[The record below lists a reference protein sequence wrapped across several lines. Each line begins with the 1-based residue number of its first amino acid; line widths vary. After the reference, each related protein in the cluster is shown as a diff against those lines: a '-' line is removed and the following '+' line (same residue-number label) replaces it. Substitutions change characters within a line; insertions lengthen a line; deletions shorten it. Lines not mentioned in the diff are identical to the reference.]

1 MNEKAKNLISLT
13 QLDIDAVYGY
23 DKALKEVEDQTIHSQ
38 LTTFR
43 NDHKRHVDEL
53 SHAIKSFGENPPE
66 FSLDFKGYITTG
78 FTAVRS
84 LSGTVGALKAL
95 ESNEKLSN
103 KMYSDALSWDM
114 PANVKAL
121 IEKNYADERR
131 HLKYI
136 QDRLEAL
143 VAAQW

>member
-1 MNEKAKNLISLT
+1 MDEKVKKLISLT

-23 DKALKEVEDQTIHSQ
+23 VQALKEVDDQAIRSQ
-38 LTTFR
+38 LTAFR
-43 NDHKRHVDEL
+43 DDHKRHADEL
-53 SHAIKSFGENPPE
+53 SHAIVSFGENPPE
-66 FSLDFKGYITTG
+66 FSPDFKGYITAG

-84 LSGTVGALKAL
+84 LSGTIGALKAL

-103 KMYSDALSWDM
+103 RAYSEALSWDM
-114 PANVKAL
+114 PVNVKGL

-136 QDRLEAL
+136 QDRIEAV
-143 VAAQW
+143 VAARW